1 MILTVPSSLSHGYS
15 RALFVDFAR
24 TPNNVVVLTSKGEAG
39 SLARWLWG
47 VWNEKQ
53 SEGEQWGQGK
63 VGRVIEL
70 GQTVE
75 LEVRFPSPSSRKE
88 ADLSSR

>member
-1 MILTVPSSLSHGYS
+1 M
-15 RALFVDFAR
+15 
-24 TPNNVVVLTSKGEAG
+24 
-39 SLARWLWG
+39 ARWLWG